1 MINDD
6 ILAHAR
12 QCAPA
17 ESCGYVVRTAQGERY
32 FRVKICLLNPRC
44 ISYIP
49 GGLPECPEPRRHRGA
64 GTQPS

>member
-12 QCAPA
+12 HVRLRNRAVMWSEQHR
-17 ESCGYVVRTAQGERY
+17 ESGI

-44 ISYIP
+44 IFVY
-49 GGLPECPEPRRHRGA
+49 PRRI
-64 GTQPS
+64 T